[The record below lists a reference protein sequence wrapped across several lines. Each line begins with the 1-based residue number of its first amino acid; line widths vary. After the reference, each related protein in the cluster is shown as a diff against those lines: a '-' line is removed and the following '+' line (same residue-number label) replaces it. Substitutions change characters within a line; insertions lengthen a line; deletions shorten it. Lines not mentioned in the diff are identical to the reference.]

1 MLLQLQDYIQKHHV
15 VSLEELVAHFQVP
28 PAMIELILSQLIRKG
43 RVKKSSL
50 ATVAAVISVVFTL
63 LNFTNGESTMLSQ
76 AMTNP
81 AQ

>member
-43 RVKKSSL
+43 RVKKIIPSHCGSCHQCGFYPL
-50 ATVAAVISVVFTL
+50 ELYEWRINNAIPS
-63 LNFTNGESTMLSQ
+63 NDQ
-76 AMTNP
+76 P